1 MTIIKIGAS
10 ENIDW
15 KSLSQDIYQYIQI
28 EPTIIV
34 HGASIT
40 RNKIANE
47 LGHPPKVITSPS
59 GIQSV
64 YTDQQA
70 IEILLMAYPGLVN
83 KTIVA
88 NLIKANINAVG
99 LSGIDGKTWIS
110 KKKDKLL
117 SKKNNK
123 IKVLRNNLSGQVVDV
138 DITLISLLLKNNF
151 LPVLTT
157 PSITLD
163 GEIINSDNDTAIAIM
178 AKKLN
183 VTKLITLFEAPGLLS
198 DFPDEDSLIKNISIK
213 KSANLMKYAK
223 GRMKKKIM
231 GIQMAIDNGVKEIY
245 MGDVRIES
253 PLTNVLNGNGT
264 LIK

>member
-1 MTIIKIGAS
+1 MTIIKIGSS
-10 ENIDW
+10 EQIDW
-15 KSLSQDIYQYIQI
+15 DNLSIDIKNYIEK
-28 EPTIIV
+28 EPTVIV

-40 RNKIANE
+40 RNKIANK
-47 LGHPPKVITSPS
+47 LGYPPQIITSPS

-64 YTDQQA
+64 YTNKKA

-83 KTIVA
+83 KQIVA
-88 NLIKANINAVG
+88 NLLKVGINTVG

-110 KKKDKLL
+110 KKKDRLL

-123 IKVLRNNLSGQVVDV
+123 IKVLRNNLSGQVIDV

-178 AKKLN
+178 AQKLN
-183 VTKLITLFEAPGLLS
+183 ATRLITLFEAPGLLS
-198 DFPDEDSLIKNISIK
+198 DFPNKDSLIKNISINN
-213 KSANLMKYAK
+213 SNQLMQHAK
-223 GRMKKKIM
+223 GRMKKKII
-231 GIQMAIDNGVKEIY
+231 GIQMAIDNGIKEIY
-245 MGDVRIES
+245 MGDVRLKS
-253 PLTNVLNGNGT
+253 PITNVLQGNGT
-264 LIK
+264 IIK